1 MRITSLWLL
10 FVIEISQA
18 SCYSPRDLRTAN
30 TENLGGSLLADIGDA
45 VAGVVQIYAVN
56 AKDEGISRGS
66 GVVIFRDNAG
76 SLVLTARH
84 MTEGAGDDSPA
95 KWIIKKNGLVVKAR
109 CIKRGATQDEDW
121 ALLESSYPVGD
132 AVPVLESHG
141 FRSHVRPYEDCVAI
155 GYALGFD
162 TLTVTLGHIQDADPN
177 SSVFRMSSPII
188 FGNSGGGLFVTDSG
202 RLKLAGITVAVG
214 GSGTQAVPH
223 LGFSVSLD
231 TIRRRGGLTR

>member
-1 MRITSLWLL
+1 MRVLRSVLFLL
-10 FVIEISQA
+10 FSVA
-18 SCYSPRDLRTAN
+18 SCSN
-30 TENLGGSLLADIGDA
+30 TSYRRQIDFSDQQPSLLADIGDA
-45 VAGVVQIYAVN
+45 VAGVVQVYSVN